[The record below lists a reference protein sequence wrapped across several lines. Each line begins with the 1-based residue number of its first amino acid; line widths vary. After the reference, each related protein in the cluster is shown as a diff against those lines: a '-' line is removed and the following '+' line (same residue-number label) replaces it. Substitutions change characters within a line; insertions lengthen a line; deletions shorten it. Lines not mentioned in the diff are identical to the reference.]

1 MSGTSVLVLGFNGS
15 LSLVVGQDLNVEG
28 KTYLNDLKQP
38 WMGLHSAKALTRGGK
53 GWQTDDEA
61 CLDH

>member
-15 LSLVVGQDLNVEG
+15 LSLVVGQDLNEEG

-61 CLDH
+61 CPDH